1 MKVRDVMVK
10 DVKFCSPKLNLA
22 AVAEILWKQGCGTL
36 PVVENGRVLGMVTDR
51 DICIALGTRNLK
63 AAETFVHEVSLP
75 KLFYCAPEDDIHTA
89 LQTMAAQRVRRL
101 PVIDS
106 KGILQGI
113 LCLDD
118 IVLFAEEK
126 AGELTYFDVVE
137 TLKAVCEHTT
147 AFKGLAVAR

>member
-10 DVKFCSPKLNLA
+10 EVKFCGPELNLA

-36 PVVENGRVLGMVTDR
+36 PVVENGRALGMITDR
-51 DICIALGTRNLK
+51 DICIALGTRNAK
-63 AAETFVHEVSLP
+63 AAETLVKEVSLP

-89 LQTMAAQRVRRL
+89 LQTMAAQKVRRL
-101 PVIDS
+101 PVVDN
-106 KGILQGI
+106 KGMLQGI

-118 IVLFAEEK
+118 IVIFAEEK
-126 AGELTYFDVVE
+126 VGELTYFDVVE
-137 TLKAVCEHTT
+137 ALKAICEHTT

>member
-10 DVKFCSPKLNLA
+10 DVKFCNPKINLA

-36 PVVENGRVLGMVTDR
+36 PVVENGLVLGMVTDR
-51 DICIALGTRNLK
+51 DICIALGTRNAK
-63 AAETFVHEVSLP
+63 AAEMLVKDVTLP

-89 LQTMAAQRVRRL
+89 LHTMGAQKVRRL
-101 PVIDS
+101 PVIDA
-106 KGILQGI
+106 KGTLEGI

-118 IVLFAEEK
+118 IVMFAEEK
-126 AGELTYFDVVE
+126 AAELTYFDVVE
-137 TLKAVCEHTT
+137 TLKAICEHTT

>member
-1 MKVRDVMVK
+1 MVK
-10 DVKFCSPKLNLA
+10 DAKFCSPKLNLA

-36 PVVENGRVLGMVTDR
+36 PVVENGRVLGMITDR
-51 DICIALGTRNLK
+51 DICIALGTRNGK
-63 AAETFVHEVSLP
+63 AAETLVKDVTLP

-89 LQTMAAQRVRRL
+89 LRTMAAQKVRRL

-106 KGILQGI
+106 QGILTGI

-137 TLKAVCEHTT
+137 TLKAICEHTT
-147 AFKGLAVAR
+147 AFKALAVAR

>member
-1 MKVRDVMVK
+1 MKVRDIMVK

-22 AVAEILWKQGCGTL
+22 TVAEIFWKQGCGTL
-36 PVVENGRVLGMVTDR
+36 PVVENGRVQGMVTDR

-63 AAETFVHEVSLP
+63 AVETSVKDVTLP

-89 LQTMAAQRVRRL
+89 LHTMAAQKVRRL

-106 KGILQGI
+106 KGTLQGI

-126 AGELTYFDVVE
+126 SGELTYFDVVE

-147 AFKGLAVAR
+147 AFKSLAVAR

>member
-10 DVKFCSPKLNLA
+10 DAKFCSPKSNLA
-22 AVAEILWKQGCGTL
+22 VVAEILWKQGCGTL
-36 PVVENGRVLGMVTDR
+36 PVVENGRVLGMITDR
-51 DICIALGTRNLK
+51 DICIALGTRNEK
-63 AAETFVHEVSLP
+63 AAETLVKDVTLP

-89 LQTMAAQRVRRL
+89 LRTMAAQKVRRL

-106 KGILQGI
+106 QGILAGI

-118 IVLFAEEK
+118 IALVAEEE

-137 TLKAVCEHTT
+137 TLKAICEHTT
-147 AFKGLAVAR
+147 AFKALAVTR

>member
-1 MKVRDVMVK
+1 MVK
-10 DVKFCSPKLNLA
+10 DAKFCSPKLNLA
-22 AVAEILWKQGCGTL
+22 AVAEVLWKQGCGTL
-36 PVVENGRVLGMVTDR
+36 PVVENGRVLGMITDR
-51 DICIALGTRNLK
+51 DICIALGTRNAK
-63 AAETFVHEVSLP
+63 AAETLVKDVTLP

-89 LQTMAAQRVRRL
+89 LRTMAAQKVRRL

-106 KGILQGI
+106 EGVLEGI

-137 TLKAVCEHTT
+137 TLKSICEHTT
-147 AFKGLAVAR
+147 ALKVLAVAR

>member
-10 DVKFCSPKLNLA
+10 DAKYCRLDLNLA

-36 PVVENGRVLGMVTDR
+36 PVVDNGRVVGMITDR
-51 DICIALGTRNLK
+51 DMCIALGTRNARADEISVK
-63 AAETFVHEVSLP
+63 EVTLP

-89 LQTMAAQRVRRL
+89 LRTMAAQKVRRL

-106 KGILQGI
+106 EGNLQGI

-118 IVLFAEEK
+118 IVMFAEEK

-137 TLKAVCEHTT
+137 TLKAICEHTS
-147 AFKGLAVAR
+147 AFKSMTLA